1 VLSPLELLIPIKII
15 EEPDVV
21 FMISVLVIL
30 KTDSPNKSILS
41 TNSGM
46 IDMFADTIV
55 KRVNSIL
62 CPASKVSIIRNT
74 LTEKD
79 LEEPLPVIDYI
90 YQCV

>member
-30 KTDSPNKSILS
+30 KCSDSPNKSILS

-55 KRVNSIL
+55 KRIVFYVL
-62 CPASKVSIIRNT
+62 LQRLA
-74 LTEKD
+74 
-79 LEEPLPVIDYI
+79 
-90 YQCV
+90 